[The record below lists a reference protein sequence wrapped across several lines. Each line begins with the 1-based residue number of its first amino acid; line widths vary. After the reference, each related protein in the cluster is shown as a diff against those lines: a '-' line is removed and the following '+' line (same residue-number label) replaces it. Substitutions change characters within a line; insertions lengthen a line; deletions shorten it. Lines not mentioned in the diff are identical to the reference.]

1 MMNEIGDIIANNLKI
16 LFIGFNP
23 GLRSAQTGHHFA
35 GPSNRFWKL
44 LFAAGLTPYLFK
56 PEEDRLLLQYGLGIT
71 NIVSRPSREAAE
83 LTKEEYRAG
92 AAELR
97 AKLALIRPQLA
108 CYEGIGVYR
117 EFAGSKKPV
126 PGPQPVSVIPG
137 ILDFVVPSPSG
148 RNPILFA
155 KQLELYREL
164 KNLAD

>member
-56 PEEDRLLLQYGLGIT
+56 PEEDRLLLQCGLGIT

-97 AKLALIRPQLA
+97 AKLALVRPQIA

-117 EFAGSKKPV
+117 EFAGIKKPV
-126 PGPQPVSVIPG
+126 PGPQPISVLSG

-148 RNPILFA
+148 RNPILFT

-164 KNLAD
+164 KNLID

>member
-1 MMNEIGDIIANNLKI
+1 MNEVGDIVAKHLKI

-56 PEEDRLLLQYGLGIT
+56 PEEDRLLLQFGLGIT
-71 NIVSRPSREAAE
+71 NIVPRPSREAAE
-83 LTKEEYRAG
+83 LTKEEYRVG

-97 AKLALIRPQLA
+97 TKLALVRPQIA

-117 EFAGSKKPV
+117 EFAGIKKIA
-126 PGPQPVSVIPG
+126 PGKQPVSVVPD

-155 KQLELYREL
+155 EQLKLYREL
-164 KNLAD
+164 KSLTG